1 MRDPYEVLGVT
12 KGASAKDVKQAYRKL
27 ARDLHPDLHPGDTA
41 AEDRFKDVAAAYD
54 FLSDDEKKARYDRGE
69 IDASGAPKAERQ
81 FYRQYAETGPGG
93 MRYSNP
99 GDFFR
104 DFENAD
110 VFSDLFRGSRRGQR
124 MTQGADIRAQVQV
137 DFLDAVN
144 GATRELSLPGGRKLK
159 VTIPPG
165 TEDSQVLRLKGQGE
179 PAAARGEPG
188 DLHLEIKVT
197 PHTRFKR
204 EGNDIHLELPLT
216 LGEAVLGG
224 KIDVPTVDGT
234 VNLKI
239 PKGANSGM
247 RMRIR
252 GKGVASRGNEP
263 RGDQYVTLQVML
275 PETVDPELE
284 DFVRT
289 WSEAH
294 PYQPRQR

>member
-12 KGASAKDVKQAYRKL
+12 KGASPKEVKKAYRKL
-27 ARDLHPDLHPGDTA
+27 ARDLHPDLHPGDPA

-54 FLSDDEKKARYDRGE
+54 FLSDEEKKGRYDRGE
-69 IDASGAPKAERQ
+69 IDASGAPKAERH
-81 FYRQYAETGPGG
+81 FYRQYAEAGPGG

-104 DFENAD
+104 DFEATD
-110 VFSDLFRGSRRGQR
+110 IFSDLFRGTRRSQR
-124 MTQGADIRAQVQV
+124 TPQGADIRAKIQI

-144 GATRELSLPGGRKLK
+144 GATRELSLSSNRKLK

-165 TEDSQVLRLKGQGE
+165 TEDGQVLRLKGQGE
-179 PAAARGEPG
+179 PAPTGGEPG
-188 DLHLEIKVT
+188 DLHLEITVT
-197 PHTRFKR
+197 AHPRFR
-204 EGNDIHLELPLT
+204 RDGNDIHLELPLT

-224 KIDVPTVDGT
+224 KVDVPTVDGT
-234 VNLKI
+234 VSLKI

-247 RMRIR
+247 RLRIR
-252 GKGVASRGNEP
+252 GKGVPSHGNDP
-263 RGDQYVTLQVML
+263 RGDQYVTLQIML
-275 PETVDPELE
+275 PETVDSDLE
-284 DFVRT
+284 GFVRT